1 MVKGKRTGKRNLR
14 LEARWRSLLARQPQS
29 GLSVR
34 AFCTRE
40 QVKECGFYT
49 WRRTLRLR
57 DQEQAERGGA
67 LSFVPV
73 VQSRHEVS
81 GGDDSPPPMTIELRG
96 GRMLRLPMRMPVA
109 QVAELI
115 RAIEG
120 DVGGAA

>member
-1 MVKGKRTGKRNLR
+1 MVKGKRTSKRNLR
-14 LEARWRSLLARQPQS
+14 LEARWRALLARYPKS

-34 AFCTRE
+34 AFCAR
-40 QVKECGFYT
+40 QRVKECGFYT

-57 DQEQAERGGA
+57 DQEQAAA

-73 VQSRHEVS
+73 VQSRHEVP
-81 GGDDSPPPMTIELRG
+81 GGDDPPPPMTIELRG
-96 GRMLRLPMRMPVA
+96 GRVLRLPMRMPMA
-109 QVAELI
+109 QVAELL

>member
-1 MVKGKRTGKRNLR
+1 MVKGKRTSKRNLR
-14 LEARWRSLLARQPQS
+14 LEARWRALLARYPKS

-34 AFCTRE
+34 AFCARE

-57 DQEQAERGGA
+57 DQEQAKRAGT

-73 VQSRHEVS
+73 VRSEREVT
-81 GGDDSPPPMTIELRG
+81 GGDDSPPPMTVELRG
-96 GRMLRLPMRMPVA
+96 GRVLRLPMRMPVA
-109 QVAELI
+109 QVAELL

-120 DVGGAA
+120 AA

>member
-14 LEARWRSLLARQPQS
+14 LEARWRALLARYPKS

-34 AFCTRE
+34 AFCARE

-57 DQEQAERGGA
+57 EQEQA

-73 VQSRHEVS
+73 VQSQREVS
-81 GGDDSPPPMTIELRG
+81 GGDDSMAVELLG
-96 GRMLRLPMRMPVA
+96 GRVLRLPMRMPVL
-109 QVAELI
+109 QVAELL

-120 DVGGAA
+120 TGGTA